1 MILLLN
7 IDNYI
12 IMDDLINSMN
22 KMHVEE
28 NVMIEYVKN
37 LQIDENIKK
46 TLIEFIYNDNYNS
59 YINIYNI
66 CLENDIELPPI

>member
-12 IMDDLINSMN
+12 IMDDLINCMN

-28 NVMIEYVKN
+28 NIMIEYVKN

>member
-1 MILLLN
+1 ME
-7 IDNYI
+7 
-12 IMDDLINSMN
+12 DLINSLN

-37 LQIDENIKK
+37 LNIDPNIKES
-46 TLIEFIYNDNYNS
+46 LIEFIYNDNYDS

>member
-1 MILLLN
+1 
-7 IDNYI
+7 
-12 IMDDLINSMN
+12 MDDLINSMN